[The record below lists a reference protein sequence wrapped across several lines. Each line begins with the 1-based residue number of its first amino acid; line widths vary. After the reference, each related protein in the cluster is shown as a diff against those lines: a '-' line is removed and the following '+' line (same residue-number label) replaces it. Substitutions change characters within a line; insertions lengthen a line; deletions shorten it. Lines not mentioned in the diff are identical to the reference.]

1 MNGNSLD
8 EGLVPT
14 IDRYVAH
21 QRALGKRFDR
31 AAYELSRLARYV
43 HGAGATDI
51 DARLFDG
58 WSRSCCGSN
67 MNARRS
73 AQLTIHR
80 FCRYRRR
87 LYPQC
92 FVPDP
97 MRFAHRTPA
106 RVPVIFGAAEV
117 ARMLKFAAM
126 VPGHVH
132 HPLSGATLRLMI
144 ILLYTTGM
152 RRGEVARLAL
162 SDVDLKA
169 GTLRIRD
176 SKFHKS
182 RLIPVSSST
191 LTAIRGYLKVRLA
204 APWDIGADAPLF
216 GHQHGCDR
224 FRGYSGG
231 GLYHLVAG
239 ALDAACVVDGAGRR
253 AHVHDFRH
261 SFAVNALL
269 RWYGQGVDVSAK
281 LPQLSMYLGHVSIAS
296 TAYYLHFI
304 PAIARAASRRFH
316 RQFGALIGGAP

>member
-1 MNGNSLD
+1 MNGKSL
-8 EGLVPT
+8 ESGLVPT

-21 QRALGKRFDR
+21 QRALGKHFDR

-43 HGAGATDI
+43 QEAGATDI
-51 DARLFDG
+51 DAALFDG
-58 WSRSCCGSN
+58 WSRSCCGPS
-67 MNARRS
+67 MNARRG
-73 AQLTIHR
+73 AQLTVHR

-87 LYPQC
+87 LEPEC
-92 FVPDP
+92 FMPDAT
-97 MRFAHRTPA
+97 RFARRTPG
-106 RVPVIFGAAEV
+106 RVPVIFGAPEV
-117 ARMLKFAAM
+117 ARMLQFAAM

-132 HPLSGATLRLMI
+132 HPLSGAALRLMI

-162 SDVDLKA
+162 SDLDLKA

-204 APWDIGADAPLF
+204 APWDISADAPLF

-231 GLYHLVAG
+231 GMQRLVAS
-239 ALDAACVVDGAGRR
+239 ALNAARVVDGAGRR
-253 AHVHDFRH
+253 AHLHDFRH

-316 RQFGALIGGAP
+316 REFGALIGGAS

>member
-1 MNGNSLD
+1 MNAKTLD
-8 EGLVPT
+8 LGLAPT

-21 QRALGKRFDR
+21 QRALGKGFRR
-31 AAYELSRLARYV
+31 PAYELARLVRYV
-43 HGAGATDI
+43 QDAGATDI

-58 WSRSCCGSN
+58 WSRSCCGSS

-73 AQLTIHR
+73 AQLTVHR

-87 LYPQC
+87 LYPRC
-92 FVPDP
+92 FMPDP
-97 MRFAHRTPA
+97 TRFARRTPA
-106 RVPVIFGAAEV
+106 RVPVIFGAPEV

-126 VPGHVH
+126 VPGSAH
-132 HPLSGATLRLMI
+132 HPLSGAALRLMI

-152 RRGEVARLAL
+152 RRGEVARLTL
-162 SDVDLKA
+162 SDIELQA

-176 SKFHKS
+176 SKFHKT
-182 RLIPVSSST
+182 RIIPLSSST
-191 LTAIRGYLKVRLA
+191 LTAIRGYLKARLA

-231 GLYHLVAG
+231 GMHHLVAT
-239 ALDAACVVDGAGRR
+239 ALDAARVVDDAGRR
-253 AHVHDFRH
+253 AHIHDFRH
-261 SFAVNALL
+261 SFAVNVLL

-296 TAYYLHFI
+296 TAHYLHFI
-304 PAIARAASRRFH
+304 PEIARAASRRFH
-316 RQFGALIGGAP
+316 REFGALVGGAS